1 MKKGVFFTMDA
12 VFALYIALLFL
23 STMIVM
29 LEASKNYSYDS
40 LALARLSR
48 DVYEVRKY
56 NESVSLPSFL
66 LNGSDCD
73 NKEIIG
79 SALVFNYNDIG
90 YDAAWYNMAGIST
103 AYEKVCIK

>member
-23 STMIVM
+23 STMMVL

-56 NESVSLPSFL
+56 NPTVTLPDFISTGSL
-66 LNGSDCD
+66 CD
-73 NKEIIG
+73 NKEIVG
-79 SALVFNYNDIG
+79 SALVFDYKDIG
-90 YDAAWYNMAGIST
+90 YDAAWYRMAGIST
-103 AYEKVCIK
+103 SYEKVCIK

>member
-23 STMIVM
+23 STMM
-29 LEASKNYSYDS
+29 TLLEASKNYSYDS

-56 NESVSLPSFL
+56 NSTATLPDFI

-73 NKEIIG
+73 GKEIVG
-79 SALVFNYNDIG
+79 SALVFKYNDIG
-90 YDAAWYNMAGIST
+90 YDAAWSTRAGIST
-103 AYEKVCIK
+103 AYEKVCMK